1 MEYHMRVHIF
11 GNSPSPSIAVYKLK
25 RTAVAG
31 EEEYGSNI
39 RLFIERHF
47 YVDVGLKSFSSTA
60 EVIDVQCRAQQMLAR
75 SNLHLHKIASNS
87 PIIMTAF
94 LSEDLATTMQGLDLS
109 VNSPTIQQSLGL
121 CWDLSTD
128 TFVFQVSISDKPYTK
143 RKVLSTINSL
153 YDPLGFIVL
162 VSIEGSIL
170 RNISGDA
177 DNWDV
182 VLPKE
187 KQEPWQKWID
197 SLKHL
202 QGLQIPRM
210 YTSTSLSTAHKK
222 EIIVFC
228 DVSVKAVGTVAYLKI
243 TNADGQ

>member
-1 MEYHMRVHIF
+1 M
-11 GNSPSPSIAVYKLK
+11 
-25 RTAVAG
+25 
-31 EEEYGSNI
+31 
-39 RLFIERHF
+39 
-47 YVDVGLKSFSSTA
+47 
-60 EVIDVQCRAQQMLAR
+60 
-75 SNLHLHKIASNS
+75 
-87 PIIMTAF
+87 
-94 LSEDLATTMQGLDLS
+94 
-109 VNSPTIQQSLGL
+109 
-121 CWDLSTD
+121 STD

-143 RKVLSTINSL
+143 RGVLSTINSL

-170 RNISGDA
+170 RDISGDA

-187 KQEPWQKWID
+187 KQEPWQKWKD

-222 EIIVFC
+222 ETIVFC
-228 DVSVKAVGTVAYLKI
+228 DAFVKAVGTVAYLKI